1 MSCEEKETFC
11 KKRNMERK
19 EGIRGG
25 ERKGGRKTR
34 KEGGNVSEC
43 RASKLRKL
51 KYYFFKFYFEM
62 KMKFF

>member
-1 MSCEEKETFC
+1 
-11 KKRNMERK
+11 MERK
-19 EGIRGG
+19 EGIGGG
-25 ERKGGRKTR
+25 EREGGRKTR